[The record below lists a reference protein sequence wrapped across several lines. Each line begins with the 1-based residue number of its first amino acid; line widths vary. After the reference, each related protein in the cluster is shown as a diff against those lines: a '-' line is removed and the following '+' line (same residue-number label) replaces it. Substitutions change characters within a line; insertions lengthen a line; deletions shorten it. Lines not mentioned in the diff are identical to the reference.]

1 MNVVSEL
8 NDEIANAIFIKQKNR
23 KNLDTPEAVA
33 IVRRFHNALKTL
45 HKAEREALDL
55 LPVAPISEEK
65 AAVGSH

>member
-8 NDEIANAIFIKQKNR
+8 SNEIANAIFINRKTR

-33 IVRRFHNALKTL
+33 VVRRFHNALKTL
-45 HKAEREALDL
+45 RKAEREALDS
-55 LPVAPISEEK
+55 LPIAPNSEEK